1 METSGTVSTKQAY
14 TYTETELDH
23 SPDGFPHQITESH
36 LNSFGIS
43 NAPKSFPSSDSEEL
57 PLSCTGLEVE
67 ERMTSSDSPSSS
79 SCSQLTSQKSLE
91 SSPLALSL
99 ETEQLPFSSLQSP
112 LMKSLVSP
120 TANRLTAD
128 SQRPALFDDH
138 VASSYVPG
146 NLHLVPDSTI
156 ERVVERL
163 GAIPLIRQLA
173 EDLAHRD
180 RELVLFRL
188 KADER
193 ERTLKKMLVEVEVS
207 NADIEKRLASCLS
220 KHSHPDVVSDRNI
233 DEEAY
238 TESINDM
245 MQQALNEEDAFSM
258 DHSASISSYD
268 ADDGDYGNFVTP
280 KSTVRVQGKAIQT
293 DTESVRSTSSQ
304 KSCGWKD
311 YLWGTKTNIANAGHG
326 ERRASV
332 SSTTNSSKIVPHEQ
346 LSTPSRVDIAPI
358 LRSASRSS
366 TYSTKMHPR
375 EDVSGTSASKAAKN
389 FSSLAFHPNSNSN
402 EFNSNSHFKAMAMAA
417 ESTSESSSATLI
429 HKLASDKAASLA
441 LKLVADARSLRAYTG
456 PSTSTFPVN
465 TRAMKAR
472 QSSKLA
478 AENSSM
484 YDPRSSGAR
493 DDLQRIINRNSTLHN
508 SSQRKRKTSISS
520 THSTRTG
527 TLANGKLSVT
537 AKDRTS
543 GVLVPQGSPPPDASL
558 GPVEMDMIVP
568 HAVQPPTLLQSWN
581 EHYPAD
587 YLTDR
592 FGFIYDKKH
601 RPDRSNSPKPI
612 ATVKSI
618 TECPTEPVA
627 KPLGRKL
634 PQKDD
639 RDQCELSPHQ
649 ASNSEV
655 GLPYV
660 AQIPAGSS
668 RSAQRNSTSIIER
681 MTRPSA
687 TVLASVQRNLLSEL
701 PLALRTQSCVTTTT
715 EESTV
720 KLLLR
725 QLSDMHDSLQRDRSI
740 KWNEFLK
747 KVRAERWRGEVEE
760 NGMPEVLM
768 ADGELIGVS
777 TLGNSG
783 KGGKQK
789 WREFRRLVI
798 GGIPVSYRWKVWAEC
813 SGAGALRVPGYYEEL
828 LQASNDDPHIMLQI
842 SMDINRTLTDNIFFR
857 KGPGVHKLKQVLI
870 AYSRRNPGVGY
881 CQGMNMITAS
891 LLLIMPTEEDAFW
904 VLASI
909 VENILPKTYFEPSLL
924 ASRADQI
931 VLKQYVREVLPLL
944 DAHLQKLG
952 VELEALTF
960 QWFLSIFTDCLAG
973 EALFR
978 VWDVLLCVD
987 GSTFLFQTALALL
1000 RLNESSL
1007 LECDTAAAVY
1017 SYLNSNMTHQGI
1029 SIDGLIQG
1037 GDALRNQIKR
1047 EDVEKKRE
1055 LAIKQELDICSRE
1068 QETSSYSDSIENSD
1082 SNEGAAEGLETRGA
1096 LRDVPAASNIDAR
1109 NRRAVETGTAG
1120 SVALHRS
1127 SQVTPRDFAEEEVRK
1142 STLVPPSA
1150 SWV

>member
-1 METSGTVSTKQAY
+1 
-14 TYTETELDH
+14 
-23 SPDGFPHQITESH
+23 
-36 LNSFGIS
+36 
-43 NAPKSFPSSDSEEL
+43 
-57 PLSCTGLEVE
+57 
-67 ERMTSSDSPSSS
+67 MTSSSSS
-79 SCSQLTSQKSLE
+79 SCSPLTSRKSLE
-91 SSPLALSL
+91 SSPLPLSL

-120 TANRLTAD
+120 TADRLTTD

-146 NLHLVPDSTI
+146 SLHLVPDSTI
-156 ERVVERL
+156 ERLVERL

-220 KHSHPDVVSDRNI
+220 KQSHPESVSDRNG
-233 DEEAY
+233 DEESY
-238 TESINDM
+238 TESINDL
-245 MQQALNEEDAFSM
+245 MQQALDEEDAFSM
-258 DHSASISSYD
+258 AHSASPWSYD
-268 ADDGDYGNFVTP
+268 ADDGDDSNLVTP
-280 KSTVRVQGKAIQT
+280 KATLRVQGKAIQT
-293 DTESVRSTSSQ
+293 DTESIRSTSSH
-304 KSCGWKD
+304 KSRGWKE
-311 YLWGTKTNIANAGHG
+311 YLWGTKVDITNTGNEG
-326 ERRASV
+326 RRASV
-332 SSTTNSSKIVPHEQ
+332 SSTTSRRKIVPYEQ
-346 LSTPSRVDIAPI
+346 LSTPSRVNTTPT

-366 TYSTKMHPR
+366 TYSTEVTPR
-375 EDVSGTSASKAAKN
+375 EDPSRTSGSKAAIT
-389 FSSLAFHPNSNSN
+389 FSSLAFHRNNYNDEFCRNSQ
-402 EFNSNSHFKAMAMAA
+402 FKAVAMAS
-417 ESTSESSSATLI
+417 ESTSESSSPTLI
-429 HKLASDKAASLA
+429 RKLASDKTASLA
-441 LKLVADARSLRAYTG
+441 LKLVADARSLRGYI
-456 PSTSTFPVN
+456 PQSTSIFPVN
-465 TRAMKAR
+465 TRALKTR
-472 QSSKLA
+472 QSSKFA
-478 AENSSM
+478 AENYLIHDPGSS
-484 YDPRSSGAR
+484 SAR
-493 DDLQRIINRNSTLHN
+493 DDLQRIITRNSALHN
-508 SSQRKRKTSISS
+508 SSKRKRTTSISS
-520 THSTRTG
+520 ANSTRAG
-527 TLANGKLSVT
+527 VLANGKPSAAT
-537 AKDRTS
+537 KDRIS
-543 GVLVPQGSPPPDASL
+543 GVMLLPHGAPPPDAS
-558 GPVEMDMIVP
+558 GPVEMDTIVP
-568 HAVQPPTLLQSWN
+568 HAVQPPTLLLSWN

-601 RPDRSNSPKPI
+601 RSDRSDSLKSR
-612 ATVKSI
+612 ATVESNTESPTGPDAKTFVRKS
-618 TECPTEPVA
+618 A
-627 KPLGRKL
+627 
-634 PQKDD
+634 QKDD
-639 RDQCELSPHQ
+639 GDQSELP
-649 ASNSEV
+649 ASQVSSSGV
-655 GLPYV
+655 ALPYLEHV
-660 AQIPAGSS
+660 PAGSFRPTQ
-668 RSAQRNSTSIIER
+668 RSSNSIIER

-687 TVLASVQRNLLSEL
+687 TVLASAQSSMLSEV
-701 PLALRTQSCVTTTT
+701 PLALRTQFGVTTA
-715 EESTV
+715 EENTV
-720 KLLLR
+720 KVLLR
-725 QLSDMHDSLQRDRSI
+725 QLSDMHDTLQRDRSI

-747 KVRAERWRGEVEE
+747 KVREERRRGEVEE

-789 WREFRRLVI
+789 WKEFRRLVI

-813 SGAGALRVPGYYEEL
+813 SGAGALRVPGYYDEL
-828 LQASNDDPHIMLQI
+828 LQAGDDDPHIMSQI
-842 SMDINRTLTDNIFFR
+842 SMDINRTLTNNIFFR

-904 VLASI
+904 VLVSI

-931 VLKQYVREVLPLL
+931 VLKEYVKGVLPLL
-944 DAHLQKLG
+944 DDHLQKLG

-1000 RLNESSL
+1000 RLNENSL

-1037 GDALRNQIKR
+1037 GDALKNQVKR

-1055 LAIKQELDICSRE
+1055 LAIKQELALSARE
-1068 QETSSYSDSIENSD
+1068 EVASSYAGSIEHSD
-1082 SNEGAAEGLETRGA
+1082 SNEGAAEGSETRSEP
-1096 LRDVPAASNIDAR
+1096 RDVYDVDAR
-1109 NRRAVETGTAG
+1109 NERAVEMEMVE
-1120 SVALHRS
+1120 SVVLHRPS
-1127 SQVTPRDFAEEEVRK
+1127 LGTLQASAQEEVRN
-1142 STLVPPSA
+1142 STPSPPSA
-1150 SWV
+1150 PWVLEFNLMNI